1 MNNHQPSVIL
11 YFICVI
17 YKMFKFPSFKTSPS
31 SPKVEISLTCPYS
44 DKEPLPIDA
53 TPEFLADCA
62 DKRKLEK
69 SIIQGSIKSFSNE
82 HNKFMKE
89 IDANLKQF
97 PNDENLKS
105 KRLGY
110 DQNNAILSVNAIGTF
125 LTTNAGK
132 PVKFSDVFNAAT
144 NKTSSGQYIALLN
157 KLNKSEKELLKAFLN
172 IKTQEGLE
180 YLIKTLGE
188 SNTVGLKIQEDSRF
202 KHNLERFV
210 KLPKDVQTELLR
222 MTLSYGGKK
231 KLSRRIKKTRKLK
244 KTRKQKKTR
253 NCKKR

>member
-1 MNNHQPSVIL
+1 LS
-11 YFICVI
+11 
-17 YKMFKFPSFKTSPS
+17 
-31 SPKVEISLTCPYS
+31 
-44 DKEPLPIDA
+44 IDA

-62 DKRKLEK
+62 NKRKLEK
-69 SIIQGSIKSFSNE
+69 DIIQGSIQSFSSE

-97 PNDENLKS
+97 PNDQNLLR

-110 DQNNAILSVNAIGTF
+110 DQNNAILTVNAIGSF
-125 LTTNAGK
+125 LATNSGK
-132 PVKFSDVFNAAT
+132 PVKFSDIFNAAT
-144 NKTSSGQYIALLN
+144 NKTPSGQYIALLN

-188 SNTVGLKIQEDSRF
+188 SNTVGLKIQNDSRF

-210 KLPKDVQTELLR
+210 KLPKDIQTELLK
-222 MTLSYGGKK
+222 MTLSYGGKRK
-231 KLSRRIKKTRKLK
+231 SSRRTKKTK
-244 KTRKQKKTR
+244 KQKKTR
-253 NCKKR
+253 KHKKDKKLKKTLKK